1 MAEITREQQKKEAL
15 ERMRSMELAEEIIE
29 AFDKDGTIYVSTDPN
44 GSYFPATNEV
54 LRTVQFV
61 EQEFGAVVYLVVRWK
76 TVFGMLD
83 SHLFVGRYVEDW
95 ENDRIDIADGY
106 ALTYTKNWMDDD
118 CSEMGGIAFE
128 KHPGS
133 GITRVG

>member
-54 LRTVQFV
+54 LRTVRYV
-61 EQEFGAVVYLVVRWK
+61 EQQFDALVYLVVRWQS
-76 TVFGMLD
+76 VFGTLD
-83 SHLFVGRYVEDW
+83 SHLFVGQYTEEW
-95 ENDRIDIADGY
+95 ESDRCDIADGY
-106 ALTYTKNWMDDD
+106 ALTYTKNWTYDD
-118 CSEMGGIAFE
+118 CSEMGSIAFE